1 MAKDKNIKIIYKKKY
16 IEGDHDEHI
25 DERWLVSYA
34 DMMTL
39 LFGLFVMLYAMQDPE
54 ATKKMQESIQQ
65 KFAQDQLQ
73 DPTKTEVKPPD
84 YQAQIAE
91 LTTKLEE
98 QAKTIVETEQ
108 LKAKFVVMEEE
119 AKKLKD
125 DLAQQVTENT
135 KATEELK
142 RLESENQEKTRSIAS
157 IQTENKS
164 TVDLTKEKVIAEEKL
179 KKNETELLKKKDEVK
194 AKDDEIAKMK
204 EELSKKVAMIDKI
217 EKEKIKEPEK
227 PKEKNF
233 EKEYI
238 TESEKTKVLDLK
250 NKELEAKLQT
260 LEQKGSFL
268 AIVLNWFTN
277 EHDLDL
283 VIKDP
288 NGKKFTFKNKDF
300 PNYPGKIVLDSRR
313 GPGAEIWQADKVIP
327 GTYEAE
333 ITFYNQYGNPAP
345 AEGKLVIFSTRGNI
359 EIPDIKLDLVKSPKR
374 KVLFEISQLGEI
386 KLK

>member
-1 MAKDKNIKIIYKKKY
+1 MAKDKNVKIIYKKKY
-16 IEGDHDEHI
+16 IEGDHEEHI

-54 ATKKMQESIQQ
+54 ATKKMKESIQQ
-65 KFAQDQLQ
+65 KFAQDQVK
-73 DPTKTEVKPPD
+73 DPKVNLPD
-84 YQAQIAE
+84 YQAQIAA
-91 LTTKLEE
+91 LTAQLAD
-98 QAKTIVETEQ
+98 QAKLIAEAAD
-108 LKAKFVVMEEE
+108 LKTKFTAMEDES
-119 AKKLKD
+119 KKLKE
-125 DLAQQVTENT
+125 DLALQVSENT
-135 KATEELK
+135 KSREELK
-142 RLESENQEKTRSIAS
+142 RLETENQEKNRSIAS
-157 IQTENKS
+157 IQNENKS
-164 TVDLTKEKVIAEEKL
+164 TAELTREKVVAEEKL
-179 KKNETELLKKKDEVK
+179 KKNENELLKKKDEIK
-194 AKDDEIAKMK
+194 AKDEEIAKMK
-204 EELSKKVAMIDKI
+204 EELARKVAAIDKI
-217 EKEKIKEPEK
+217 EKEKDKDKEK

-238 TESEKTKVLDLK
+238 SESEKTKILDQK

-288 NGKKFTFKNKDF
+288 NGKKFTFKNKEF
-300 PNYPGKIVLDSRR
+300 LNYPGKIVLDSRR
-313 GPGAEIWQADKVIP
+313 GPGAEIWQADKVIA

-359 EIPDIKLDLVKSPKR
+359 EIPDIKLDLNKNPKR